1 MEAIRIGQ
9 LTIRTDDDQIEFI
22 VDGAPMRRA
31 TVSAKDLPGIVD
43 FLRGSALAGSERRT
57 GFRVPIASLG
67 SSIGERL
74 RAFVTTQ
81 RGDWVEVTPVNISLT
96 GILVETEENLGAQ
109 GTQSSVKL
117 ALDDNTVQLPSV
129 VVRHEPNRVAFQFTE
144 SIKDGE
150 LEPPPKLVAIY
161 RTLETLW
168 LKARVN

>member
-31 TVSAKDLPGIVD
+31 TVSAKDLPGLVD
-43 FLRGSALAGSERRT
+43 FLSGSALTGSERRT

-67 SSIGERL
+67 SSIGDRFH
-74 RAFVTTQ
+74 AFVRTQ
-81 RGDWVEVTPVNISLT
+81 DGGWVEVTPVDVSLT
-96 GILVETEENLGAQ
+96 GILVETEENVGTQGA
-109 GTQSSVKL
+109 QSSVKL

-129 VVRHEPNRVAFQFTE
+129 VVRREPHRVAFQFTE
-144 SIKDGE
+144 SIKHGE
-150 LEPPPKLVAIY
+150 LDPPPKLVAIY

-168 LKARVN
+168 LKARVT